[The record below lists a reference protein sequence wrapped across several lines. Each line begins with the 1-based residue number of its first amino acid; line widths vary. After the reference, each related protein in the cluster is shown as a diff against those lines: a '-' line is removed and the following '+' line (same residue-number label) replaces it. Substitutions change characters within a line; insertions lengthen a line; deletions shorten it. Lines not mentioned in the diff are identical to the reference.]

1 MTKQRTKKKSSL
13 FLIVAFCAMVCYFFV
28 SLFGLRAQIAEKKAQ
43 IEQLEQQIESRRSEN
58 EDLAQLLA
66 QGDLNAFV
74 EKRARDED
82 LGYVYPDERVY
93 YDLNAG
99 Q

>member
-1 MTKQRTKKKSSL
+1 
-13 FLIVAFCAMVCYFFV
+13 MVCYFFV
-28 SLFGLRAQIAEKKAQ
+28 SLFGLRAQIAEKKAE
-43 IEQLEQQIESRRSEN
+43 IEQLEQQIELRRSEN